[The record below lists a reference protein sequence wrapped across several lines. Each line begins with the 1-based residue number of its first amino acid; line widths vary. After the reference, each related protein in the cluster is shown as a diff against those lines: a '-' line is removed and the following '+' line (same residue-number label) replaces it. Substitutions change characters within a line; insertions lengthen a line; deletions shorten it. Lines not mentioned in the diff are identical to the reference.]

1 MCVGH
6 VLYTHTQLL
15 DLKMALHADIKKA
28 AKQILPAG
36 FTSYDDINAS
46 WRKAHGH
53 AGGRMIERAIDKAKA
68 LGFVEGPWG
77 GFNSPD
83 GNVIGH
89 KSKMNHPDG
98 WELEHYASYG
108 VVAYDNYFS
117 MTLRKVVKQPVTA

>member
-1 MCVGH
+1 
-6 VLYTHTQLL
+6 
-15 DLKMALHADIKKA
+15 MALHTVPNKV

-36 FTSYDDINAS
+36 HTTYDNVNFN
-46 WRKAHGH
+46 WNKRHGH

-83 GNVIGH
+83 GNVVGH
-89 KSKMNHPDG
+89 KSKMHHPDG
-98 WELEHYASYG
+98 WELEHYSSYG

-117 MTLRKVVKQPVTA
+117 MSLKKTQAVAVPA